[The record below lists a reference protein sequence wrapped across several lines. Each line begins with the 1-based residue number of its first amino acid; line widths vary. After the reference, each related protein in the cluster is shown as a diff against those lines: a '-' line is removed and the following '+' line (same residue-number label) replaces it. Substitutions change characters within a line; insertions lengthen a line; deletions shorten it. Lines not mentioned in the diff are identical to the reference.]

1 MRLLVFFI
9 LNFGALYVGALLM
22 NGSPATN
29 EWYQQLDK
37 APWTPPGWFF
47 GLAWTTIMICYSIYM
62 SLTWKSAD
70 NKKQLLFLYGIQ
82 WLLNVGWNPVFFHF
96 HWMMLGMILIMSL
109 EITLIVKHL
118 KYSHLSFLSL
128 ILIAPYIL
136 WLVVAF
142 SLNAYA
148 WYHA

>member
-82 WLLNVGWNPVFFHF
+82 WLLNVSWNPVFFAWH
-96 HWMMLGMILIMSL
+96 H
-109 EITLIVKHL
+109 TLIGCFVI
-118 KYSHLSFLSL
+118 FSL
-128 ILIAPYIL
+128 ILILLYKHKIFSSKSWISTLLILPYVL
-136 WLVVAF
+136 WLCVAL
-142 SLNAYA
+142 SLIVYA
-148 WYHA
+148 V

>member
-1 MRLLVFFI
+1 MRLLVFFV

-82 WLLNVGWNPVFFHF
+82 WLLNVGWNPVFFAWHQKLIGCF
-96 HWMMLGMILIMSL
+96 VIFSLIIILLYKHKIFSSKSW
-109 EITLIVKHL
+109 ITTLLILPYVL
-118 KYSHLSFLSL
+118 WLCVALSL
-128 ILIAPYIL
+128 N
-136 WLVVAF
+136 V
-142 SLNAYA
+142 YA
-148 WYHA
+148 V

>member
-1 MRLLVFFI
+1 MRLLLFLV

-62 SLTWKSAD
+62 NILWKTAE
-70 NKKQLLFLYGIQ
+70 NKKRLIFLYSVQ
-82 WLLNVGWNPVFFHF
+82 WLLNVVWNPVFFAWHQTL
-96 HWMMLGMILIMSL
+96 LGCFVIFSLIIILLYKHKMFSSKSW
-109 EITLIVKHL
+109 ITTLLLLPYVL
-118 KYSHLSFLSL
+118 WLCVALSL
-128 ILIAPYIL
+128 NVY
-136 WLVVAF
+136 VV
-142 SLNAYA
+142 
-148 WYHA
+148 

>member
-1 MRLLVFFI
+1 MRLLLFLV

-62 SLTWKSAD
+62 NQLWKTAE
-70 NKKQLLFLYGIQ
+70 NKKQLIFLYSVQ
-82 WLLNVGWNPVFFHF
+82 WLLNVVWNPVFFAWH
-96 HWMMLGMILIMSL
+96 H
-109 EITLIVKHL
+109 TLIGCFVI
-118 KYSHLSFLSL
+118 FSL
-128 ILIAPYIL
+128 ILILLYKHKMFSSKSWINTLLILPYVL
-136 WLVVAF
+136 WLCVAL
-142 SLNAYA
+142 SLNVYA
-148 WYHA
+148 V

>member
-82 WLLNVGWNPVFFHF
+82 WLLNVGWNPVFFAWH
-96 HWMMLGMILIMSL
+96 H
-109 EITLIVKHL
+109 TLIGCFVI
-118 KYSHLSFLSL
+118 FSL
-128 ILIAPYIL
+128 ILILLYKHKIFSSKSWISTLLILPYVL
-136 WLVVAF
+136 WLCVAL
-142 SLNAYA
+142 SLNVYA
-148 WYHA
+148 V